1 MGGLKRNKLESA
13 SYRTVIKLTKASYLC
28 PSKAER
34 PNFFKSRKMQFR
46 KLFLLFWL
54 VLGMQQGYAQFDA
67 FFENKTLRLDYYH
80 GGNAQNEY
88 YAFDAWIAEPYWAG
102 SHTALIDTFR
112 FGQYF
117 FELIDKETGKTIYSR
132 GYTTLFSEWQTTNEA
147 HETDRVFTESVVMPF
162 PKKPA
167 LINLFSRNR
176 AGVFEKKFS
185 LSFNPADAYI
195 INQSVPYSFFEV
207 HTPAN
212 PAQALDIVLIPEGYT
227 VDEMEQFRNDC
238 RKFAEEL
245 FSYEPYNEYRD
256 RINIR
261 GIEAPSAESGT
272 DIPEKGIWKNTL
284 LDSRMYTFGI
294 ERYLMTSNFKAVRDV
309 AACAPYDQ
317 IYILVNTPEY
327 GGGAIF
333 NHYALSVNSN
343 RSAGKIFIHEFGH
356 SFAGLADEYYN
367 SEVAY
372 NDMYPLDVEP
382 WEPNITTLVHFE
394 RKWKNKVADTIPIP
408 TPAENQYRNVVGVY
422 EGGGYAAKGIY
433 RPYIDCLMNTFR
445 SNSFCPVCKDAIR
458 KMLEFYIQ

>member
-1 MGGLKRNKLESA
+1 MHR
-13 SYRTVIKLTKASYLC
+13 LTLI
-28 PSKAER
+28 
-34 PNFFKSRKMQFR
+34 
-46 KLFLLFWL
+46 FLLYLFFL
-54 VLGMQQGYAQFDA
+54 PNKGFAQFDA

-88 YAFDAWIAEPYWAG
+88 YAFDAWIEEPYWAG
-102 SHTALIDTFR
+102 SHTSLIDTFQY
-112 FGQYF
+112 GQYS
-117 FELIDKETGKTIYSR
+117 FEVNDRETGKTLYSR

-147 HETDRVFTESVVMPF
+147 HEIDRVFSESVVMPF
-162 PKKPA
+162 PKKPVI
-167 LINLFSRNR
+167 INLFSRNR
-176 AGVFEKKFS
+176 SGLFEKKFS
-185 LSFNPADAYI
+185 LPFDPADPYI
-195 INQSVPYSFFEV
+195 IQQSLPYPFFDV

-212 PAQALDIVLIPEGYT
+212 PANALDIVLIPEGYT
-227 VDEMEQFRNDC
+227 ASEMDQFRKDC
-238 RKFAEEL
+238 HKFAEEL
-245 FSYEPYNEYRD
+245 FAYEPYNQFRD
-256 RINIR
+256 KINIR

-272 DIPEKGIWKNTL
+272 DIPVKGIWKNTL
-284 LDSRMYTFGI
+284 LDSRMYTFGV
-294 ERYLMTSNFKAVRDV
+294 ERYLMTSNFKAVRNV

-372 NDMYPLDVEP
+372 NEMYPLDVEP
-382 WEPNITTLVHFE
+382 WEPNITTLVNFGK
-394 RKWKNKVADTIPIP
+394 KWQDKVADSLPKP
-408 TPAENQYRNVVGVY
+408 TPVENKYLNAIGVY

-445 SNSFCPVCKDAIR
+445 TNSFCPICKDAIR
-458 KMLEFYIQ
+458 KMIEFYIH